1 MIRNMLTIT
10 ARALWR
16 ERGYTALNLIGLTIG
31 FACCILIAR
40 YVQAELSYDTF
51 HEDAQQIVYV
61 GSEQEGG
68 ERGRATPYPLA
79 DALQSDLPS
88 VQEAVRVLWPG
99 SGDVRADEQDAFAEE
114 EGVFHAEASFFE
126 VFSFPMVRGN
136 PRTALQ
142 EPNTA
147 VVTPAFAAKHFPGED
162 PIGKTFTAR
171 RYGEHEYRITGI
183 AETRENSYLDFGALL
198 SSSTL
203 RYDDGGY
210 DDAWGAS
217 MFVTFARLAD
227 EATPEQFEAQAASLA
242 RQHLGDDTETTFF
255 AQPLPGL
262 YLSELVSADGFRGEW
277 RYVYLFSTVALIILL
292 LACINYINL
301 MTARATQRARE
312 VGVRRTVG
320 AGRGQVAAQ
329 FLAES
334 VLLAS
339 AAFGLGLALAWS
351 ALPSFNA
358 LFGTDLG
365 LGGGP
370 TLVALAGAA
379 VGVGLL
385 AGSYPALVLSG
396 FRPTEVLRGAG
407 ADASGG
413 ARLRNG
419 LVVVQ
424 FAVAVALLICTGVVY
439 QQLQYTQAKDLGFE
453 GEQVVVAEVPRG
465 QGDAFRE
472 RVLGHASVA
481 SASLAES
488 VPGQF
493 YLTMGAEAGQ
503 VAPGADVEDDTAI
516 RFRPAVADTSY
527 VETLGLEII
536 AGRDVDP
543 QRASDQQ
550 EAHLLNE
557 TAAEAL
563 GWTPGDAA
571 GQPFS
576 LDGDPGRVVGVVR
589 DFHTA
594 SLHEPIRP
602 VVIQFQALES
612 MSASP
617 QLVVRLAGGSVAA
630 GMEHLR
636 AQWDGLS
643 ADPFSYA
650 FLDERFAAMY
660 EAERRLGRVFA
671 LFAGIAIA
679 VACLGLFG
687 LAAYAAERRRKEIA
701 IRKVLGATA
710 QSVVALLST
719 DFLRL
724 VALALVVAAP
734 VAYVLMQRW
743 LEDFAYRIDLGP
755 GVFVLAIAAT
765 LAVALATVS
774 AQALR
779 AAWMDPAP
787 TLRSE

>member
-1 MIRNMLTIT
+1 
-10 ARALWR
+10 
-16 ERGYTALNLIGLTIG
+16 
-31 FACCILIAR
+31 
-40 YVQAELSYDTF
+40 
-51 HEDAQQIVYV
+51 
-61 GSEQEGG
+61 
-68 ERGRATPYPLA
+68 
-79 DALQSDLPS
+79 
-88 VQEAVRVLWPG
+88 
-99 SGDVRADEQDAFAEE
+99 
-114 EGVFHAEASFFE
+114 
-126 VFSFPMVRGN
+126 
-136 PRTALQ
+136 
-142 EPNTA
+142 
-147 VVTPAFAAKHFPGED
+147 
-162 PIGKTFTAR
+162 
-171 RYGEHEYRITGI
+171 
-183 AETRENSYLDFGALL
+183 
-198 SSSTL
+198 
-203 RYDDGGY
+203 
-210 DDAWGAS
+210 
-217 MFVTFARLAD
+217 
-227 EATPEQFEAQAASLA
+227 
-242 RQHLGDDTETTFF
+242 
-255 AQPLPGL
+255 
-262 YLSELVSADGFRGEW
+262 
-277 RYVYLFSTVALIILL
+277 
-292 LACINYINL
+292 
-301 MTARATQRARE
+301 
-312 VGVRRTVG
+312 
-320 AGRGQVAAQ
+320 
-329 FLAES
+329 
-334 VLLAS
+334 
-339 AAFGLGLALAWS
+339 
-351 ALPSFNA
+351 
-358 LFGTDLG
+358 
-365 LGGGP
+365 
-370 TLVALAGAA
+370 
-379 VGVGLL
+379 
-385 AGSYPALVLSG
+385 
-396 FRPTEVLRGAG
+396 
-407 ADASGG
+407 
-413 ARLRNG
+413 
-419 LVVVQ
+419 
-424 FAVAVALLICTGVVY
+424 
-439 QQLQYTQAKDLGFE
+439 
-453 GEQVVVAEVPRG
+453 
-465 QGDAFRE
+465 
-472 RVLGHASVA
+472 
-481 SASLAES
+481 
-488 VPGQF
+488 
-493 YLTMGAEAGQ
+493 
-503 VAPGADVEDDTAI
+503 VAPGANVEDDTAI
-516 RFRPAVADTSY
+516 RFQPAVTDTSY

-563 GWTPGDAA
+563 GWTPEDAV

-602 VVIQFQALES
+602 VVIQFQALEN

-643 ADPFSYA
+643 ADPFNYA

-734 VAYVLMQRW
+734 AAYVLMQRW
-743 LEDFAYRIDLGP
+743 LEDFAYRIDIGP

>member
-1 MIRNMLTIT
+1 
-10 ARALWR
+10 
-16 ERGYTALNLIGLTIG
+16 
-31 FACCILIAR
+31 
-40 YVQAELSYDTF
+40 
-51 HEDAQQIVYV
+51 
-61 GSEQEGG
+61 
-68 ERGRATPYPLA
+68 
-79 DALQSDLPS
+79 
-88 VQEAVRVLWPG
+88 
-99 SGDVRADEQDAFAEE
+99 
-114 EGVFHAEASFFE
+114 
-126 VFSFPMVRGN
+126 
-136 PRTALQ
+136 
-142 EPNTA
+142 
-147 VVTPAFAAKHFPGED
+147 
-162 PIGKTFTAR
+162 
-171 RYGEHEYRITGI
+171 
-183 AETRENSYLDFGALL
+183 
-198 SSSTL
+198 
-203 RYDDGGY
+203 
-210 DDAWGAS
+210 
-217 MFVTFARLAD
+217 
-227 EATPEQFEAQAASLA
+227 
-242 RQHLGDDTETTFF
+242 
-255 AQPLPGL
+255 
-262 YLSELVSADGFRGEW
+262 
-277 RYVYLFSTVALIILL
+277 
-292 LACINYINL
+292 
-301 MTARATQRARE
+301 
-312 VGVRRTVG
+312 
-320 AGRGQVAAQ
+320 
-329 FLAES
+329 
-334 VLLAS
+334 
-339 AAFGLGLALAWS
+339 
-351 ALPSFNA
+351 
-358 LFGTDLG
+358 
-365 LGGGP
+365 
-370 TLVALAGAA
+370 
-379 VGVGLL
+379 
-385 AGSYPALVLSG
+385 
-396 FRPTEVLRGAG
+396 
-407 ADASGG
+407 
-413 ARLRNG
+413 
-419 LVVVQ
+419 
-424 FAVAVALLICTGVVY
+424 
-439 QQLQYTQAKDLGFE
+439 
-453 GEQVVVAEVPRG
+453 
-465 QGDAFRE
+465 
-472 RVLGHASVA
+472 
-481 SASLAES
+481 
-488 VPGQF
+488 
-493 YLTMGAEAGQ
+493 
-503 VAPGADVEDDTAI
+503 VEDDTAI
-516 RFRPAVADTSY
+516 RFQPAVTDTSY

-563 GWTPGDAA
+563 GWTPEDAV

-594 SLHEPIRP
+594 ALHEPIRP

-643 ADPFSYA
+643 ADPFNYA

-734 VAYVLMQRW
+734 AAYVLMQRW
-743 LEDFAYRIDLGP
+743 LEDFAYRIDIGP